1 MSGHPQT
8 KRACESVEDSE
19 MLQDGTQPEFEMGAP
34 PKKKPCG
41 AVEDKTL
48 PLEFELDED
57 DEYELKRE
65 QARLEAMEDM
75 LKLKDNEKIE
85 EKIEES
91 EPSQPATKKKRCEAV
106 EHDFDEE
113 YELKARLETARLEAI
128 EDKLKIEKKA
138 EDNEKIEETIEE
150 SEPSQPAKKKGI
162 QTVGVESQSAM
173 ELEKVLKKVKKASE
187 GSQDNMSAMMT
198 GP

>member
-19 MLQDGTQPEFEMGAP
+19 MLLDGTQPEFEMGAP

-65 QARLEAMEDM
+65 QARLEAKEDM

-91 EPSQPATKKKRCEAV
+91 EPSQPAKKKV
-106 EHDFDEE
+106 
-113 YELKARLETARLEAI
+113 
-128 EDKLKIEKKA
+128 
-138 EDNEKIEETIEE
+138 
-150 SEPSQPAKKKGI
+150 I
-162 QTVGVESQSAM
+162 QTVGVETQSAI
-173 ELEKVLKKVKKASE
+173 ELEKVLKKVNKASV
-187 GSQDNMSAMMT
+187 GSLDNMSVMMT

>member
-1 MSGHPQT
+1 MSGESPT
-8 KRACESVEDSE
+8 KKARVSVEDKE
-19 MLQDGTQPEFEMGAP
+19 MFLVTEGPLNFE
-34 PKKKPCG
+34 
-41 AVEDKTL
+41 
-48 PLEFELDED
+48 
-57 DEYELKRE
+57 
-65 QARLEAMEDM
+65 
-75 LKLKDNEKIE
+75 KD
-85 EKIEES
+85 
-91 EPSQPATKKKRCEAV
+91 V
-106 EHDFDEE
+106 DEE
-113 YELKARLETARLEAI
+113 YEWKARQETARLEAI

>member
-1 MSGHPQT
+1 MSGESPT
-8 KRACESVEDSE
+8 KKARVSVEDKE
-19 MLQDGTQPEFEMGAP
+19 MFQVTEGPLNFE
-34 PKKKPCG
+34 
-41 AVEDKTL
+41 
-48 PLEFELDED
+48 
-57 DEYELKRE
+57 
-65 QARLEAMEDM
+65 
-75 LKLKDNEKIE
+75 KD
-85 EKIEES
+85 
-91 EPSQPATKKKRCEAV
+91 V
-106 EHDFDEE
+106 DEE
-113 YELKARLETARLEAI
+113 YEWKARQETARLEAI
-128 EDKLKIEKKA
+128 ADKLKNEKKA

>member
-19 MLQDGTQPEFEMGAP
+19 MLQDGTQPEFEMGTP

-75 LKLKDNEKIE
+75 LKLSDNEK
-85 EKIEES
+85 
-91 EPSQPATKKKRCEAV
+91 
-106 EHDFDEE
+106 
-113 YELKARLETARLEAI
+113 
-128 EDKLKIEKKA
+128 
-138 EDNEKIEETIEE
+138 IEE
-150 SEPSQPAKKKGI
+150 SEPSQPAKKKVI
-162 QTVGVESQSAM
+162 QTVGVETQSTM
-173 ELEKVLKKVKKASE
+173 ELEKVLKKVKKASD
-187 GSQDNMSAMMT
+187 GSLDNMSVMMT
-198 GP
+198 GL

>member
-34 PKKKPCG
+34 PQKKSCG

-48 PLEFELDED
+48 PLEFELDKD

-65 QARLEAMEDM
+65 QVRLEAMEDM

-91 EPSQPATKKKRCEAV
+91 EPSQPAKKKV
-106 EHDFDEE
+106 
-113 YELKARLETARLEAI
+113 
-128 EDKLKIEKKA
+128 
-138 EDNEKIEETIEE
+138 N
-150 SEPSQPAKKKGI
+150 
-162 QTVGVESQSAM
+162 QTVGVETQSAI
-173 ELEKVLKKVKKASE
+173 ELEKVLKKVNNSSS
-187 GSQDNMSAMMT
+187 GSLDMSIMMT

>member
-1 MSGHPQT
+1 MSGESPT
-8 KRACESVEDSE
+8 KKARVSVEDKE
-19 MLQDGTQPEFEMGAP
+19 MFPVTEGSLNFE
-34 PKKKPCG
+34 
-41 AVEDKTL
+41 
-48 PLEFELDED
+48 
-57 DEYELKRE
+57 
-65 QARLEAMEDM
+65 
-75 LKLKDNEKIE
+75 KD
-85 EKIEES
+85 
-91 EPSQPATKKKRCEAV
+91 V
-106 EHDFDEE
+106 DEE
-113 YELKARLETARLEAI
+113 YEWKARQETARLEAI

>member
-1 MSGHPQT
+1 
-8 KRACESVEDSE
+8 

-41 AVEDKTL
+41 AVEDKNL

-85 EKIEES
+85 EKIGES
-91 EPSQPATKKKRCEAV
+91 EPSQRATKKKRCGAF
-106 EHDFDEE
+106 EHDLDEE
-113 YELKARLETARLEAI
+113 YEFKAHLETARLEAI
-128 EDKLKIEKKA
+128 ADKLKIEKKV
-138 EDNEKIEETIEE
+138 EDNEKVEEKIEE
-150 SEPSQPAKKKGI
+150 SQPSQPAKKKDN
-162 QTVGVESQSAM
+162 QTVGVETQSAI
-173 ELEKVLKKVKKASE
+173 ELEKVLKKVNNSSS
-187 GSQDNMSAMMT
+187 GSLDMSIMMT

>member
-1 MSGHPQT
+1 MSGESPT
-8 KRACESVEDSE
+8 KKARVSVEDKE
-19 MLQDGTQPEFEMGAP
+19 MFLVTEGPLNFE
-34 PKKKPCG
+34 
-41 AVEDKTL
+41 
-48 PLEFELDED
+48 
-57 DEYELKRE
+57 
-65 QARLEAMEDM
+65 
-75 LKLKDNEKIE
+75 KD
-85 EKIEES
+85 
-91 EPSQPATKKKRCEAV
+91 V
-106 EHDFDEE
+106 DEE
-113 YELKARLETARLEAI
+113 YEWKARQETARLEAI
-128 EDKLKIEKKA
+128 ADKLKNEKKA

>member
-65 QARLEAMEDM
+65 QVRLEAMEDM

-91 EPSQPATKKKRCEAV
+91 EPSQPAKKKV
-106 EHDFDEE
+106 
-113 YELKARLETARLEAI
+113 
-128 EDKLKIEKKA
+128 
-138 EDNEKIEETIEE
+138 N
-150 SEPSQPAKKKGI
+150 
-162 QTVGVESQSAM
+162 QTVGVETQSAI
-173 ELEKVLKKVKKASE
+173 ELEKVLKKVNKASV
-187 GSQDNMSAMMT
+187 GSLDNMSVMMT

>member
-1 MSGHPQT
+1 MSGESPT
-8 KRACESVEDSE
+8 KKARVSVEDKE
-19 MLQDGTQPEFEMGAP
+19 MFLVTEGPLNFE
-34 PKKKPCG
+34 
-41 AVEDKTL
+41 
-48 PLEFELDED
+48 
-57 DEYELKRE
+57 
-65 QARLEAMEDM
+65 
-75 LKLKDNEKIE
+75 KD
-85 EKIEES
+85 
-91 EPSQPATKKKRCEAV
+91 V
-106 EHDFDEE
+106 DEE
-113 YELKARLETARLEAI
+113 YEWKARLETARLEAI

>member
-1 MSGHPQT
+1 MSGHPQM
-8 KRACESVEDSE
+8 KMACESVEDSE

-91 EPSQPATKKKRCEAV
+91 EPSQPAKKKV
-106 EHDFDEE
+106 
-113 YELKARLETARLEAI
+113 
-128 EDKLKIEKKA
+128 
-138 EDNEKIEETIEE
+138 N
-150 SEPSQPAKKKGI
+150 
-162 QTVGVESQSAM
+162 QTVGVETQSAI
-173 ELEKVLKKVKKASE
+173 ELEKVLKKVNNSSS
-187 GSQDNMSAMMT
+187 GSLDMSIMMT

>member
-34 PKKKPCG
+34 PKKEPRG

-65 QARLEAMEDM
+65 QARLEAMEDL

-91 EPSQPATKKKRCEAV
+91 EPSQPAKKKV
-106 EHDFDEE
+106 
-113 YELKARLETARLEAI
+113 
-128 EDKLKIEKKA
+128 
-138 EDNEKIEETIEE
+138 N
-150 SEPSQPAKKKGI
+150 
-162 QTVGVESQSAM
+162 QTVGVETQSAI
-173 ELEKVLKKVKKASE
+173 ELEKVLKKVTKLLLAVWI
-187 GSQDNMSAMMT
+187 T
-198 GP
+198 CRL

>member
-1 MSGHPQT
+1 
-8 KRACESVEDSE
+8 

-48 PLEFELDED
+48 PLEFELDKD

-65 QARLEAMEDM
+65 QVRLEAMEDM
-75 LKLKDNEKIE
+75 FKLKDNEKIE

-91 EPSQPATKKKRCEAV
+91 EPSQPAKKKV
-106 EHDFDEE
+106 
-113 YELKARLETARLEAI
+113 
-128 EDKLKIEKKA
+128 
-138 EDNEKIEETIEE
+138 N
-150 SEPSQPAKKKGI
+150 
-162 QTVGVESQSAM
+162 QTVGVETQSAI
-173 ELEKVLKKVKKASE
+173 ELEKVLKKVNNSSS
-187 GSQDNMSAMMT
+187 GSLDMSIMMT

>member
-1 MSGHPQT
+1 MSGESPT
-8 KRACESVEDSE
+8 KKARVSVEDKE
-19 MLQDGTQPEFEMGAP
+19 MFPVTEGPLNFE
-34 PKKKPCG
+34 
-41 AVEDKTL
+41 
-48 PLEFELDED
+48 
-57 DEYELKRE
+57 
-65 QARLEAMEDM
+65 
-75 LKLKDNEKIE
+75 KD
-85 EKIEES
+85 
-91 EPSQPATKKKRCEAV
+91 V
-106 EHDFDEE
+106 DEE
-113 YELKARLETARLEAI
+113 YEWKARQETARLEAI

>member
-65 QARLEAMEDM
+65 QARLEVMEDM
-75 LKLKDNEKIE
+75 LKLK
-85 EKIEES
+85 
-91 EPSQPATKKKRCEAV
+91 
-106 EHDFDEE
+106 
-113 YELKARLETARLEAI
+113 
-128 EDKLKIEKKA
+128 
-138 EDNEKIEETIEE
+138 DNEKIEETIEE
-150 SEPSQPAKKKGI
+150 SEPSQPAKKKVI
-162 QTVGVESQSAM
+162 QTVGVETQSAI
-173 ELEKVLKKVKKASE
+173 ELEKVLKKVNKASV
-187 GSQDNMSAMMT
+187 GSLDNMSVMMT

>member
-19 MLQDGTQPEFEMGAP
+19 TLQDGTQPEFELGWP
-34 PKKKPCG
+34 PKKKSCG

-48 PLEFELDED
+48 PLEFELHKD

-65 QARLEAMEDM
+65 QVRLEAMEDM

-91 EPSQPATKKKRCEAV
+91 Q
-106 EHDFDEE
+106 
-113 YELKARLETARLEAI
+113 
-128 EDKLKIEKKA
+128 
-138 EDNEKIEETIEE
+138 
-150 SEPSQPAKKKGI
+150 PSQPAKKKDN
-162 QTVGVESQSAM
+162 QTVGVETQSAI
-173 ELEKVLKKVKKASE
+173 ELEKVLKKVNNSSS
-187 GSQDNMSAMMT
+187 GSLDMSIMMT

>member
-1 MSGHPQT
+1 
-8 KRACESVEDSE
+8 

-75 LKLKDNEKIE
+75 FKLKDNEKIE
-85 EKIEES
+85 EKIEEL
-91 EPSQPATKKKRCEAV
+91 EPP
-106 EHDFDEE
+106 
-113 YELKARLETARLEAI
+113 
-128 EDKLKIEKKA
+128 
-138 EDNEKIEETIEE
+138 
-150 SEPSQPAKKKGI
+150 QPAKKKVN
-162 QTVGVESQSAM
+162 QTVETQSAN
-173 ELEKVLKKVKKASE
+173 ELEKVLKKVNKASV
-187 GSQDNMSAMMT
+187 GSLDNMSVMMT

>member
-1 MSGHPQT
+1 
-8 KRACESVEDSE
+8 

-75 LKLKDNEKIE
+75 LK
-85 EKIEES
+85 IEES
-91 EPSQPATKKKRCEAV
+91 EPSQPATKKKRCGAF
-106 EHDFDEE
+106 EHDLDEE

-128 EDKLKIEKKA
+128 ADKLKIAKKA
-138 EDNEKIEETIEE
+138 EDNEKVEEKIEE
-150 SEPSQPAKKKGI
+150 SQPSQPAKKKDN
-162 QTVGVESQSAM
+162 QTVGVETQSAI
-173 ELEKVLKKVKKASE
+173 ELEKVLKKVNNSSS
-187 GSQDNMSAMMT
+187 GSLDMSIMMT

>member
-1 MSGHPQT
+1 MSGESPT
-8 KRACESVEDSE
+8 KKARVSVEDKDMFPVTE
-19 MLQDGTQPEFEMGAP
+19 GTQLDFE
-34 PKKKPCG
+34 
-41 AVEDKTL
+41 
-48 PLEFELDED
+48 
-57 DEYELKRE
+57 
-65 QARLEAMEDM
+65 
-75 LKLKDNEKIE
+75 KD
-85 EKIEES
+85 
-91 EPSQPATKKKRCEAV
+91 V
-106 EHDFDEE
+106 DEE
-113 YELKARLETARLEAI
+113 YEWKARLETARLEAI

>member
-19 MLQDGTQPEFEMGAP
+19 MLQDGTQPEFEMGWP
-34 PKKKPCG
+34 PQKKSCG

-48 PLEFELDED
+48 PLEFELDKD

-65 QARLEAMEDM
+65 QVRLEAMEDM

-91 EPSQPATKKKRCEAV
+91 EPSQPATKKKRCGAV
-106 EHDFDEE
+106 EHDLDEE
-113 YELKARLETARLEAI
+113 YEFKARLETARLEAI
-128 EDKLKIEKKA
+128 ADKLKIEKKA
-138 EDNEKIEETIEE
+138 EDNEKVEEKIEE
-150 SEPSQPAKKKGI
+150 SQPSQPAKKKDN
-162 QTVGVESQSAM
+162 QTVGVETQSAI
-173 ELEKVLKKVKKASE
+173 ELEKVLKKVNNSSS
-187 GSQDNMSAMMT
+187 GSLDMSIMMT